1 MKKVHIVLIIIIAL
15 GIGSILS
22 TFASSSTYASF
33 TEAIEEPEREFHV
46 VGQLNKEKPL
56 EYNPVENANLFCFY
70 LKDRDGHERKVLF
83 NGTKPQD
90 FERSEQIVV
99 SGKMKNDGFYADKIL
114 MKCPSKYNDGKSE
127 LTEYTAEQKTTEKTT
142 E

>member
-1 MKKVHIVLIIIIAL
+1 MKKTHIILIVIIAL
-15 GIGSILS
+15 AIGAILS

-33 TEAIEEPEREFHV
+33 NEALNEPEREFHV
-46 VGQLNKEKPL
+46 VGQLSKEKPL
-56 EYNPVENANLFCFY
+56 EYNPEANANLFTFY
-70 LKDRDGHERKVLF
+70 LIDRDGKEKLVKF

-99 SGKMKNDGFYADKIL
+99 SGKMKNDAFYADKIL

-127 LTEYTAEQKTTEKTT
+127 LQEFKADKVSAK
-142 E
+142 